1 MNKKAIIEEVLK
13 ISIDKGL
20 YVGEGVNLKTN
31 KDAEP
36 VYIPWRVLN
45 SHLMCFGTTQ
55 MGKTRML
62 AHTAKQIMMKGDD
75 LMIIDP
81 KGAIGQELYSWVI
94 SYASAT
100 ERMKDFVYFSPY
112 HKRNSVKINMLYG
125 MGDEEVTSSIIGA
138 IEADEAFYLDI
149 ANEIL
154 MSVLPALTFLEKRM
168 DPFVVEIME
177 RMEYSKALVEDRY
190 NKRNK
195 YVHQENYN
203 PIKHAIKATV
213 LKDMLLEAGDDKSKI
228 ERIHLSYKEVMRR
241 YRNDPD
247 AFPIRTFV
255 TFSDLAPYATQ
266 DRIKSLYEI
275 VSSEL
280 AIALKDQSATE
291 DIIRLGQ
298 QCQRELKKVA
308 DRDGA
313 YFSKV
318 TSTYATTMTKLSTGD
333 VGEVLCESRINII
346 RDRFY
351 LKDSGL
357 ILFVQPFP
365 MKYQLVANMII
376 KMLVAMMNSIIAN
389 VGTSGVKTERRM
401 WVQID
406 EAGAIIN
413 RISQDL
419 ANKGGGLG
427 LSLLLYSQSFQDY
440 IQALGEEGAAIL
452 ADNSNT
458 KMFFKVNDDQSAETV
473 SRIMGSKK
481 KGEVTY
487 TSSDSRDQRSQ
498 SKASD
503 EALVPPH
510 LVSQLPPQRYF
521 LKVDADVYVMKA
533 PLQPDPEISILPQS
547 EDIAAHAAKF
557 QAMAASARSGN
568 KYI

>member
-1 MNKKAIIEEVLK
+1 MSKKNIINEISK
-13 ISIDKGL
+13 IDIKRGL
-20 YVGEGVNLKTN
+20 YVGEGVNLKAN
-31 KDAEP
+31 KDTES
-36 VYIPWRVLN
+36 VYIPWKVLN

-62 AHTAKQIMMKGDD
+62 IHTAKQIMIKGDD
-75 LMIIDP
+75 MMIVDP
-81 KGAIGQELYSWVI
+81 KGAIGQEIYSWIVA
-94 SYASAT
+94 YASAAG
-100 ERMKDFVYFSPY
+100 RMRDIVYFSPY

-125 MGDEEVTSSIIGA
+125 MGDEEITSSIILA
-138 IEADEAFYLDI
+138 IDAEEGFYLDI

-168 DPFVVEIME
+168 DPYVVEIME
-177 RMEYSKALVEDRY
+177 RIEYSKALVEDRY
-190 NKRNK
+190 NNLNK
-195 YVHQENYN
+195 YIHQGNYN
-203 PIKHAIKATV
+203 AAKHAIKPTV
-213 LKDMLLEAGDDKSKI
+213 LKDIIAEAGQDKAKI
-228 ERIHLSYKEVMRR
+228 ERIRVSYKEVMRR
-241 YRNDPD
+241 YKNDPE
-247 AFPIRTFV
+247 AFPIRSFV
-255 TFSDLAPYATQ
+255 TFSDIASYATQ
-266 DRIKSLYEI
+266 DRIKRLYEI
-275 VSSEL
+275 VTSEL
-280 AIALKDQSATE
+280 AVAMKDENAS
-291 DIIRLGQ
+291 DDVIRIGQ
-298 QCQRELKKVA
+298 QCQRELKKVVE
-308 DRDGA
+308 RDGA

-333 VGEVLCESRINII
+333 VGAILCDSKINII
-346 RDRFY
+346 RDRLY

-365 MKYQLVANMII
+365 MKYQLVANMVI
-376 KMLVAMMNSIIAN
+376 KMLVAMMNSVIAN
-389 VGTSGVKTERRM
+389 VGASGIQTHRRM
-401 WVQID
+401 WIQID
-406 EAGAIIN
+406 EAGSIIN
-413 RISQDL
+413 RISQEL

-458 KMFFKVNDDQSAETV
+458 KLFFKVNDDQSAETV

-498 SKASD
+498 SKASE

-510 LVSQLPPQRYF
+510 VVSQLPPQRYL
-521 LKVDADVYVMKA
+521 LKVDADVYMMKA
-533 PLQPDPEISILPQS
+533 PFQPDPTISVLPKS

-557 QAMAASARSGN
+557 QTLADNAKLGN